1 MLFRSNNISEAE
13 VESALNEY
21 GDFTKPR
28 PKEIPEAPFITDTN
42 AWTKLGLKVALK
54 EAVAQGADKIAW
66 TTGEQQNERYDLSKQ
81 VDYVSKHFENSV
93 NKENNTIDITV
104 SVNNGLM
111 GVVVDKSTGKI
122 LSQNGSSQ
130 FGDFKGKGLDEFVG
144 KDVADKL
151 LKLDSGEHKLQGDW
165 LKVGGK
171 GMKGFYGEPSEGKEG
186 IVGGVANNKAA
197 YQKPTYKSS

>member
-1 MLFRSNNISEAE
+1 M
-13 VESALNEY
+13 
-21 GDFTKPR
+21 
-28 PKEIPEAPFITDTN
+28 
-42 AWTKLGLKVALK
+42 
-54 EAVAQGADKIAW
+54 
-66 TTGEQQNERYDLSKQ
+66 
-81 VDYVSKHFENSV
+81 DYVSKHFENSV

-171 GMKGFYGEPSEGKEG
+171 GMKGFYGEPSEGNIQLKYNEKGQHLAPNGKPSNLSEENAKKVRTKEFKDWFG
-186 IVGGVANNKAA
+186 D
-197 YQKPTYKSS
+197 